1 MRQGS
6 VFDNFCQVFGLVLE
20 ISLALSI
27 QKWHRAQ
34 RSKVYVRKIILSKNQ
49 LKRTER
55 AGVLQLLRLT
65 SGVNFLRIFMKK
77 WCFPN
82 RSRITLGRSWVQSIK
97 KRQRDDKIST
107 LRPPEI
113 FPKITEK
120 LAHMK
125 SFWTLFSQIS
135 HAGACVAWRRASRG
149 SSNDS

>member
-6 VFDNFCQVFGLVLE
+6 FFDNFYQVFGLVLE

-65 SGVNFLRIFMKK
+65 SGQNFWEFSWKNDVSQIDPGPLWEGPGTIRASKNIKGMTKHPLGGVWKDVQKLTENLIIWRVLGPNLFK
-77 WCFPN
+77 FPMLAHVLPGGGP
-82 RSRITLGRSWVQSIK
+82 LGRY
-97 KRQRDDKIST
+97 
-107 LRPPEI
+107 P
-113 FPKITEK
+113 
-120 LAHMK
+120 
-125 SFWTLFSQIS
+125 
-135 HAGACVAWRRASRG
+135 
-149 SSNDS
+149 